1 VQQLRVQTQV
11 AAPIETVYETLL
23 EFTRYARYAEHL
35 ERVEVLSEPPQ
46 AAYRMHFA
54 WWVLRY
60 DLDSTVTETDAPTR
74 IGWMITRGLDAEGA
88 WSLAAVDAATT
99 AVEFDAV
106 YDPHSA
112 DVGGLSLP
120 AFVSTGWL
128 IEKIKPAL
136 VEEAEGIVAAMVAD
150 IEGQPRPV
158 DLTVE
163 TDTID
168 A

>member
-1 VQQLRVQTQV
+1 VQTQV
-11 AAPIETVYETLL
+11 AAPIEEVYETLL

-35 ERVEVLSEPPQ
+35 ERVEVLAEPPQ
-46 AAYRMHFA
+46 ASYRMHFA

-74 IGWMITRGLDAEGA
+74 IGWTITRGL
-88 WSLAAVDAATT
+88 DAATT

-136 VEEAEGIVAAMVAD
+136 VDEAEGIVAAMVAD
-150 IEGQPRPV
+150 IEGAPRPV

>member
-1 VQQLRVQTQV
+1 
-11 AAPIETVYETLL
+11 
-23 EFTRYARYAEHL
+23 
-35 ERVEVLSEPPQ
+35 
-46 AAYRMHFA
+46 
-54 WWVLRY
+54 
-60 DLDSTVTETDAPTR
+60 
-74 IGWMITRGLDAEGA
+74 
-88 WSLAAVDAATT
+88 
-99 AVEFDAV
+99 V

-112 DVGGLSLP
+112 DVRGLSLP

-136 VEEAEGIVAAMVAD
+136 IDEAEGIVAAMVAD